1 MKSVDILNKYL
12 SKIGAKIVRYPEYDL
27 RRRKMLLDYFK
38 INKVFDVGANSG
50 QYAMKMRQLGFDGEI
65 ISFEPLSKAYETL
78 KQNTRKY
85 KNWKA
90 INIALGDKDE
100 ETFINVAGNSYSS
113 SLLEM
118 LPDHINAAPESTYIG
133 KEKIRVN
140 KLDTIISD
148 FYNETDRVYLKID
161 TQGYE
166 KQVLAGS
173 VESLRKIKGIQL
185 EMSIVPLY
193 KEEML
198 FSEMVMF
205 LENNGFILHSLEN
218 GFSLP
223 RTGQLLQV
231 DGLFFSK

>member
-205 LENNGFILHSLEN
+205 LENKGFILHSLEN